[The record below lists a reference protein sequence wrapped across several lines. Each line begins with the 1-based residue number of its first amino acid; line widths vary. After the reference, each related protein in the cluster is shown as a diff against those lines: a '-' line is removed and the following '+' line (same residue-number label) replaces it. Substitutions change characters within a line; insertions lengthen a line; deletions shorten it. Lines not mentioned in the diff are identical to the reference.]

1 LSNNKIEADI
11 EYMIKIWSLP
21 NLILGS
27 PPFMYYQKALEKYDA
42 LPAENPKAPGFFES
56 LI

>member
-1 LSNNKIEADI
+1 LNNNKIEADI

-27 PPFMYYQKALEKYDA
+27 PTFMYYQKALENNDP
-42 LPAENPKAPGFFES
+42 LPAENPKDTGFFES